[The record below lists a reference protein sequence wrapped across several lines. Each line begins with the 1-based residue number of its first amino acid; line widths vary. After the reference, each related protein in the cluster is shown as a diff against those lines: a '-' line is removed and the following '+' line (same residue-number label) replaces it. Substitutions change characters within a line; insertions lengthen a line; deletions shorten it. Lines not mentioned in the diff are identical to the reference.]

1 MIKLFRKIRQSLL
14 VQGKLVSYFKYAL
27 GEIVLVMIGILLA
40 LQVNNWN
47 ENRKLQNLESDFLEK
62 IHQEF
67 KNNKAQLEFI
77 LAIHKQSL
85 KSSEY
90 ILDNYKNP
98 QTPKDSLRKH
108 LKIYKYSYT
117 YNPSKS
123 SIDALVN
130 SGNLS
135 VIKNRDLS
143 NKLIQWD
150 EMVNDFSEEEIY
162 SRNFLDNFIVP
173 FDLEHFKIF
182 SENPDEQYDAFFT
195 LTNEDKNVFL
205 NIIATKKRLLGQI
218 VNNPQSEAAKL
229 LETLDFIIA
238 ESAPKR

>member
-14 VQGKLVSYFKYAL
+14 VQGKLASYFKYAL

-108 LKIYKYSYT
+108 LKIYKFLYYFCFCCIVDES
-117 YNPSKS
+117 
-123 SIDALVN
+123 
-130 SGNLS
+130 NLLAQEYH
-135 VIKNRDLS
+135 KLS
-143 NKLIQWD
+143 NL
-150 EMVNDFSEEEIY
+150 
-162 SRNFLDNFIVP
+162 L
-173 FDLEHFKIF
+173 HFFHYCIHR
-182 SENPDEQYDAFFT
+182 
-195 LTNEDKNVFL
+195 V
-205 NIIATKKRLLGQI
+205 
-218 VNNPQSEAAKL
+218 
-229 LETLDFIIA
+229 
-238 ESAPKR
+238 